1 MAVQFILMT
10 IAFVI
15 MLIVAILQQRRIK
28 ELNKKY
34 HDLYDEG
41 FQKYYGLGK
50 LYRRRYIFV
59 KNAPPEWLP
68 AKRIEKHTTRKGGD
82 ADDLTIIEELHNRI
96 LKQSEQIERLKNE
109 KAALAEKISRNY
121 PAELL
126 KAVNAIKEGLTEKK
140 HKIEKIEKGLATLDD
155 IFSILTN

>member
-1 MAVQFILMT
+1 MT
-10 IAFVI
+10 EQEFDSQVW
-15 MLIVAILQQRRIK
+15 RRF
-28 ELNKKY
+28 
-34 HDLYDEG
+34 DLVTTDTGIETTVMNIC
-41 FQKYYGLGK
+41 FST
-50 LYRRRYIFV
+50 RSVRIFV

>member
-1 MAVQFILMT
+1 MT
-10 IAFVI
+10 EQEFD
-15 MLIVAILQQRRIK
+15 QQVWRRFDNVTTDTGI
-28 ELNKKY
+28 ETTVMNVCFTTRSVRIY
-34 HDLYDEG
+34 
-41 FQKYYGLGK
+41 
-50 LYRRRYIFV
+50 V

-68 AKRIEKHTTRKGGD
+68 CKRIEKHTTRKGD
-82 ADDLTIIEELHNRI
+82 TADEGTIIEELHNRI

-155 IFSILTN
+155 IFSKLTN

>member
-1 MAVQFILMT
+1 MT
-10 IAFVI
+10 EQEFD
-15 MLIVAILQQRRIK
+15 QQVWRRFDVVTTDTGI
-28 ELNKKY
+28 ETTVMNVCFTTRSVRIY
-34 HDLYDEG
+34 
-41 FQKYYGLGK
+41 
-50 LYRRRYIFV
+50 V

-68 AKRIEKHTTRKGGD
+68 CKRIEKHTTRKGD
-82 ADDLTIIEELHNRI
+82 TADEGTIIEELHNRI
-96 LKQSEQIERLKNE
+96 LKQNEQIERLKNE

-155 IFSILTN
+155 IFSKLTN

>member
-1 MAVQFILMT
+1 MT
-10 IAFVI
+10 EQEFDSQVW
-15 MLIVAILQQRRIK
+15 RRFDVVTTDTGI
-28 ELNKKY
+28 ETTVMNIC
-34 HDLYDEG
+34 
-41 FQKYYGLGK
+41 FST
-50 LYRRRYIFV
+50 RSVRIFV

-68 AKRIEKHTTRKGGD
+68 SKRIEKHTTRKGGD

>member
-1 MAVQFILMT
+1 MT
-10 IAFVI
+10 EQEFDSQVW
-15 MLIVAILQQRRIK
+15 RRFDVVTTDTGI
-28 ELNKKY
+28 ETTVMNIC
-34 HDLYDEG
+34 
-41 FQKYYGLGK
+41 FST
-50 LYRRRYIFV
+50 RSVRIFV

-109 KAALAEKISRNY
+109 KAALTEKISRNY

-155 IFSILTN
+155 IFSKLTN

>member
-1 MAVQFILMT
+1 MT
-10 IAFVI
+10 EQEFDSQVW
-15 MLIVAILQQRRIK
+15 RRFDVVTTDTGI
-28 ELNKKY
+28 ETTVMNIC
-34 HDLYDEG
+34 
-41 FQKYYGLGK
+41 FST
-50 LYRRRYIFV
+50 RSVRIFV

>member
-1 MAVQFILMT
+1 MT
-10 IAFVI
+10 EQEFD
-15 MLIVAILQQRRIK
+15 QQVWRRFDNVTTDTGI
-28 ELNKKY
+28 ETTVMNVCFTTRSVRIY
-34 HDLYDEG
+34 
-41 FQKYYGLGK
+41 
-50 LYRRRYIFV
+50 V
-59 KNAPPEWLP
+59 KNAPSEWMP
-68 AKRIEKHTTRKGGD
+68 CKRIEKHTTRKGGD
-82 ADDLTIIEELHNRI
+82 ADDLTIIEELHDRI

-155 IFSILTN
+155 IFSKLTN